1 MQQTLTNTFSAP
13 KLSACV
19 LVPILPLSD
28 TAAFAKCFKHSA
40 KLRKHSTNPL
50 PSVTLGKEVSANYTS
65 AATSLSSTFCR
76 ALSKEKSPSRHQ
88 AKVTEPLSG
97 ILLDSRQR
105 LSLCRVPV
113 GLALEKEGSSGSFC

>member
-1 MQQTLTNTFSAP
+1 MQRTLTNTFSAP

-28 TAAFAKCFKHSA
+28 TAAFAECFRHSAKPRKHSA
-40 KLRKHSTNPL
+40 NPL
-50 PSVTLGKEVSANYTS
+50 PSVTLGKEVSANCTS
-65 AATSLSSTFCR
+65 AVASLSSTFCR
-76 ALSKEKSPSRHQ
+76 ALNKEKSRSRRQ
-88 AKVTEPLSG
+88 AKVTEPLPG

-113 GLALEKEGSSGSFC
+113 GLALEKEGSNGSFC